1 MSAEPSI
8 ETWIA
13 LQHIRGVGN
22 LTLRRLIERLGSPE
36 AVLEVKNWQEYTDW
50 LPHRTVTLLSTG
62 PDRLRADNSWKIF
75 QRMGN
80 AWAVSYWDEGYP
92 ACLRDIANPPVILYG
107 CGDISILN
115 KPAVAIIGARKC
127 SAYGQKVAREFAA
140 DLARNGV
147 NVVSGLAMGI
157 DAAAHE
163 AALSA
168 GGVSTAVKGCGLDVW
183 YPRHS
188 KDFLQKIQTNGLILS
203 EFPPGTPPEARNF
216 PVRNR
221 IVSGLSLGV
230 VVVEAGR
237 KSGTIIT
244 ASYAMDQ
251 GREVMAVPGSVHAST
266 SAGVHWLIRQ
276 GAVLVE
282 NVEEILFQVGL
293 GSNGCANG
301 HGGQGAV
308 CRQPVLDE
316 VFSLSRMEI
325 DGLTPEEKLVWD
337 RLSPQPVHIDD
348 LAELCGLPVSDV
360 SVILLQLELKDL
372 VEALPGQ
379 VYKVVTFP
387 NQYD

>member
-1 MSAEPSI
+1 MSAESSI
-8 ETWIA
+8 ETWIT

-36 AVLEVKNWQEYTDW
+36 AVLEVKNWQEYADW
-50 LPHRTVTLLSTG
+50 LPNRTITLLSTG
-62 PDRLRADNSWKIF
+62 PDCLRANNSWRIF
-75 QRMGN
+75 QRMDN

-107 CGDISILN
+107 CGDISILH
-115 KPAVAIIGARKC
+115 KPAVAVIGARKC
-127 SAYGQKVAREFAA
+127 STYGQKVAREFAA

-147 NVVSGLAMGI
+147 NVVSGLAVGI

-163 AALSA
+163 AALNA

-188 KDFLQKIQTNGLILS
+188 REFLQKMQTNGLILS

-244 ASYAMDQ
+244 ASYAMEQ
-251 GREVMAVPGSVHAST
+251 GREVMAVPGSVHAPT
-266 SAGVHWLIRQ
+266 SAGVHWLIRK

-293 GSNGCANG
+293 GASKRKNEQESEAM
-301 HGGQGAV
+301 
-308 CRQPVLDE
+308 QPVLDE
-316 VFSLSRMEI
+316 AFSLRRMMI
-325 DGLTPEEKLVWD
+325 DGLTPEEKLVLD
-337 RLSPQPVHIDD
+337 RLSSQPVHIDD
-348 LAELCGLPVSDV
+348 LAELCGLPVSDL
-360 SVILLQLELKDL
+360 SVVLLQLELKDL

-379 VYKVVTFP
+379 VYRGCL
-387 NQYD
+387 

>member
-1 MSAEPSI
+1 MLTESSI
-8 ETWIA
+8 KAWIA

-22 LTLRRLIERLGSPE
+22 LTLRRLVERLGSPE
-36 AVLEVKNWQEYTDW
+36 AVLEVKNWHEHADW
-50 LPHRTVTLLSTG
+50 LPARPVSLLSAG
-62 PDRLRADNSWKIF
+62 PDWREAEASWRIF
-75 QRMGN
+75 ERTG
-80 AWAVSYWDEGYP
+80 AWAISYWDEEYP
-92 ACLRDIANPPVILYG
+92 ECLRGIANPPVILYG
-107 CGDISILN
+107 SGAISIL
-115 KPAVAIIGARKC
+115 KRPAVAVIGARKC
-127 SAYGQKVAREFAA
+127 SVYGQRVAHEFAA

-147 NVVSGLAMGI
+147 NVVSGLAVGI

-163 AALSA
+163 AALRA

-188 KDFLQKIQTNGLILS
+188 REFLQKMQTNGLILS

-216 PVRNR
+216 PIRNR
-221 IVSGLSLGV
+221 VVSGLSLGV

-244 ASYAMDQ
+244 ASYAMEQ
-251 GREVMAVPGSVHAST
+251 GREVMAVPGSVHTPS

-293 GSNGCANG
+293 ACRGREDG
-301 HGGQGAV
+301 HAAV
-308 CRQPVLDE
+308 GRQAVLNE
-316 VFSLSRMEI
+316 AFSLHRIAI

-337 RLSPQPVHIDD
+337 RLSSQPVHIDE
-348 LAELCGLPVSDV
+348 LAELCSLQISDL

-372 VEALPGQ
+372 VEAMPGQ
-379 VYKVVTFP
+379 MYRCCL
-387 NQYD
+387 